1 MQLRGTERVGKC
13 GGPLVRVK
21 QVSALEYGAV
31 FFKKKKYCTDVV
43 ILIQRSPVPKGRK
56 VNPRFHE
63 LQLPHI

>member
-31 FFKKKKYCTDVV
+31 F
-43 ILIQRSPVPKGRK
+43 
-56 VNPRFHE
+56 
-63 LQLPHI
+63 